1 MIEEKEKVLENA
13 KIFAKRLY
21 DLGAKKVE
29 LLDISKKNE
38 EFLYMILS
46 SSNSSVASHLL
57 ADEIKKFAEKKGV
70 KIYKIDGEFKGE
82 WIVFDFGW
90 FVMHILVDSARIKYN
105 LDKFWK
111 AGKNQIKFQPASTSR
126 S

>member
-1 MIEEKEKVLENA
+1 MIEEKEKALENA
-13 KIFAKRLY
+13 KMFAKRLY
-21 DLGAKKVE
+21 DIGAKKVE

-46 SSNSSVASHLL
+46 SSTSSAATKLL
-57 ADEIKKFAEKKGV
+57 ASEIKKFADKKCV
-70 KIYKIDGEFKGE
+70 KIYKTDGEFKGE

-90 FVMHILVDSARIKYN
+90 FVMHILVDSARAKYN

-111 AGKNQIKFQPASTSR
+111 AGKNQIKFNV
-126 S
+126 